1 MEKIFNGKTL
11 LITGLG
17 RKGGIGMALAK
28 TFAERGANVFFSYF
42 YADGEKEEFEKILE
56 DLKIFGTEIG
66 GMHIDLS
73 SPDSAKRLF
82 SEAIKKFGKID
93 VLINN
98 AANSERD
105 SLENLSA
112 DSIDRHYFVN
122 ARAPMLLI
130 QEFDKFFKETSGGR
144 IINLTSGQS
153 LTRMPN
159 ELAYAA
165 SKAALDAF
173 MQSAAATLMEKG
185 IAINSVDP
193 GATDTGWMDNDMRE
207 KLSRMSPLG
216 RVGEPEDVARLVVFL
231 ASEDAGYI
239 TGQVIHSRGGV

>member
-1 MEKIFNGKTL
+1 MEKIFNGKTV

-112 DSIDRHYFVN
+112 SI
-122 ARAPMLLI
+122 
-130 QEFDKFFKETSGGR
+130 
-144 IINLTSGQS
+144 
-153 LTRMPN
+153 
-159 ELAYAA
+159 
-165 SKAALDAF
+165 
-173 MQSAAATLMEKG
+173 
-185 IAINSVDP
+185 
-193 GATDTGWMDNDMRE
+193 
-207 KLSRMSPLG
+207 
-216 RVGEPEDVARLVVFL
+216 RL
-231 ASEDAGYI
+231 
-239 TGQVIHSRGGV
+239 RR